1 MTKNFSH
8 IIRIKEKSTKWWR
21 KQIIF
26 TASDEIATT
35 EHIENIQTSNNF
47 ISETSLNAQP
57 KKQKRGEKETT
68 RNEPLEKTNT
78 EDNTN
83 DNLLSWE
90 TTVKAA
96 AGAARY
102 VLFKRCAKWPVLRV
116 GGGGGVEGVARRVWR
131 GVSKPIVFAVQR

>member
-1 MTKNFSH
+1 M
-8 IIRIKEKSTKWWR
+8 
-21 KQIIF
+21 
-26 TASDEIATT
+26 
-35 EHIENIQTSNNF
+35 
-47 ISETSLNAQP
+47 SLNAQP
-57 KKQKRGEKETT
+57 KKQKRGEKERT

-102 VLFKRCAKWPVLRV
+102 VLFKRCAKWPVLRAW
-116 GGGGGVEGVARRVWR
+116 GGCRGGCEACVER
-131 GVSKPIVFAVQR
+131 GIQAYCVCCTTINTHCCSIVL

>member
-1 MTKNFSH
+1 M
-8 IIRIKEKSTKWWR
+8 
-21 KQIIF
+21 
-26 TASDEIATT
+26 
-35 EHIENIQTSNNF
+35 
-47 ISETSLNAQP
+47 SLNAQP
-57 KKQKRGEKETT
+57 KKQKRGEKERT

-83 DNLLSWE
+83 DNLLSWK

-116 GGGGGVEGVARRVWR
+116 GVVGVSRGLR
-131 GVSKPIVFAVQR
+131 GVCGEGYPSLLCLLYNDKHSLL